1 MPNLSVIVPVFNKEK
16 HIVQAIDR
24 LESTLKNSKI
34 DYEIIVIN
42 DGSTD
47 NTGQKLHERMK
58 KSPKRIKVLH
68 NKKNFGKGFAIREG
82 FKIARSKSI
91 AFIDGDLDIPSFQ
104 LPTFYKQLMDMDVDG
119 VVGSKRQPGTRI
131 EWSVYRSFLSA
142 GFICLVRFLF
152 PWLRVKDTQVGIK
165 IFKRKA
171 LAQAFPIMRVEHW
184 TFDLELLL
192 YLLRGGYRLI
202 EHPVKV
208 YQASTDTNLKRISIL
223 RMGIEILILFYR
235 WYVSRYYQKNS
246 KPIINATNE
255 PSESRTVAVQT

>member
-24 LESTLKNSKI
+24 LESTLKKAKI
-34 DYEIIVIN
+34 DYEIIVVD

-47 NTGQKLHERMK
+47 NTRRKLHERKK
-58 KSPKRIKVLH
+58 KSPKRMKVLRM
-68 NKKNFGKGFAIREG
+68 KNNAGKGFAIREG
-82 FKIARSKSI
+82 FKIARSESI

-104 LPTFYKQLMDMDVDG
+104 LPEFYKHLIDLNADG

-152 PWLRVKDTQVGIK
+152 PWLSVKDTQVGIK
-165 IFKRKA
+165 IFRRKV
-171 LAQAFPIMRVEHW
+171 LTQAFPVMRVDHW

-192 YLLRGGYRLI
+192 YLLKGGYRLV
-202 EHPVKV
+202 EHPVEI
-208 YQASTDTNLKRISIL
+208 YQASTDTNLKRISVL

-235 WYVSRYYQKNS
+235 WYISRYYQKNS
-246 KPIINATNE
+246 KTIGNPTNE
-255 PSESRTVAVQT
+255 PFESSTPAV